1 MLSIRLVLHGCQT
14 SPYVTLSELYN
25 GPEAMKHQHLYV
37 TDQKTRLRKV
47 RFKVTWPSQ
56 RAAYLS
62 DRETGCRQPDAT
74 FNALP
79 ARPYEACSLIIPT
92 LQTRNGRWRK

>member
-79 ARPYEACSLIIPT
+79 ARPPPPVYSHHS
-92 LQTRNGRWRK
+92 